1 MIFMSLSLSMLALL
15 FLLAMLRWQSNS
27 QTVKNK
33 VSLSDPPVILQT
45 LLLQVLFLLFFVHI

>member
-1 MIFMSLSLSMLALL
+1 MLALL